1 MIKKV
6 LLTVKSAASCAALAA
21 ALSVG
26 AAAIDVP
33 GTSLSPEAYAQS
45 NEKKKTRRSQIIKN
59 EKLIKAMN
67 GALEMLGEDKIADAY
82 TQLQRAPA
90 MAELSSYE
98 RAKLYQFRGQLHAQL
113 DRYPQAIT
121 DWEAMLR
128 EPEVSPADAD
138 SIRFN
143 LAQVY
148 MVEGNFPKALSILES
163 WRKTAEVVRANQEF
177 LFCQAY
183 LQTEAFKK
191 ALTPCNATLTKADAE
206 GLERRENWVVAN
218 VVAHQQ
224 NDQYDKATGLL
235 KWLVTNYP
243 KEQYWKQL
251 SGMFSQR
258 GMGKDELA
266 TFEIAY
272 AQGFL
277 DTESE
282 VKRMAQLYQFHG
294 MPIKAVGVINKGV
307 KDGYLEE
314 NKEILELLGGSYQ
327 LARESN
333 DAKVPLAEAARK
345 AAASSDKKIRKDAGK
360 LWERVAQ
367 LYIVSEQWSKAAS
380 ALNSAQRAGGLSNP
394 YRVKVYEGMSLAYS
408 GKFSSARKTFSA
420 AKKLAKNDKDR
431 KQINGWLAFVDDQER
446 RAKDRKT
453 YGLKPYGSR

>member
-1 MIKKV
+1 MMTTILSKTKSTLSCFAIAVSLV
-6 LLTVKSAASCAALAA
+6 L
-21 ALSVG
+21 G

-33 GTSLSPEAYAQS
+33 GTPLSSAAQAQ
-45 NEKKKTRRSQIIKN
+45 EKKKTRRSQIIKN

-67 GALEMLGEDKIADAY
+67 GALEMLNEEKIPDAFN
-82 TQLQRAPA
+82 QLQKAPP

-113 DRYPQAIT
+113 DRYPAAIK

-128 EPEVSPADAD
+128 EPEVSPTEAD

-148 MVEGNFPKALSILES
+148 MVEGQYDRAIGILEN

-183 LQTEAFKK
+183 LQTEKFKK
-191 ALTPCNATLTKADAE
+191 ALTPCQATLSKADAE

-218 VVAHQQ
+218 VVAYQQ
-224 NDQYDKATGLL
+224 DNQFPPATDLL
-235 KWLVTNYP
+235 KWLITNYP

-251 SGMFSQR
+251 SGMYSQR
-258 GMGKDELA
+258 GMEKEELA
-266 TFEIAY
+266 SFEIAY

-294 MPIKAVGVINKGV
+294 MPIKSVDVINKGI
-307 KDGYLEE
+307 KDGYLKKD
-314 NKEILELLGGSYQ
+314 KEMMELLGGSYQ
-327 LARESN
+327 LARETD
-333 DAKVPLAEAARK
+333 DAKNPLAEAARK
-345 AAASSDKKIRKDAGK
+345 AAQSAEKKERKDAGK

-367 LYIVSEQWSKAAS
+367 LYIVSEEWDKAAK
-380 ALNSAQRAGGLSNP
+380 ALASAQRAGGLSNP
-394 YRVKVYEGMSLAYS
+394 YRTKVYEGMSLTYS
-408 GKFSSARKTFSA
+408 SKYQSARKTFAA

-431 KQINGWLAFVDDQER
+431 KQINGWLAFVDDQQR
-446 RAKDRKT
+446 RAADRKK
-453 YGLKPYGSR
+453 YGLKPYAGR